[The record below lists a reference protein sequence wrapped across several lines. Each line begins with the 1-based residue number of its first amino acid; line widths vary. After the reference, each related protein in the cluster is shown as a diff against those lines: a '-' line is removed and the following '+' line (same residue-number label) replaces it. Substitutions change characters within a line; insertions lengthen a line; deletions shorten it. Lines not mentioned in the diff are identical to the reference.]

1 MRKTI
6 FFIIILT
13 GLLAATAAAQ
23 TKAEEKLFQ
32 EAKILLFDEKW
43 EEAQAKLE
51 ELLVEYPRS
60 PLAPQAIF
68 YRAKCLGKQRGQ
80 QEKALRAYEDY
91 LYTPDKNVSMVEEA
105 ETSIIDLA
113 YDLYIGRGGRDYL
126 EKIEDRL
133 QSPSSNIRY
142 YAALKLSQVKDKHIA
157 SRAVPVL
164 KQMVEKEADPD
175 YKDRAKIALMRISP
189 DSLKGVE
196 ERADTRRSAK
206 ILKIR
211 IEIRGQKEPELS
223 LNIPWALADLA
234 LSAIPEKD
242 KAALRLEGY
251 DLDKIVDQLTGMKDN
266 IIEIRDR
273 ENKDR
278 VIRIWIE

>member
-1 MRKTI
+1 MRKTV

-13 GLLAATAAAQ
+13 GLLAAPAASQ

-32 EAKILLFDEKW
+32 EAKILLFDENW

-60 PLAPQAIF
+60 PLVPQAIF
-68 YRAKCLGKQRGQ
+68 YRAKSLGKQRGR
-80 QEKALRAYEDY
+80 QEKALKAYEDY
-91 LYTPDKNVSMVEEA
+91 LFTPEKNVSMVEEA

-113 YDLYIGRGGRDYL
+113 YDLYVGGEGRGYL
-126 EKIEDRL
+126 DKIEDRL
-133 QSPSSNIRY
+133 QSPDANVRY
-142 YAALKLSQVKDKHIA
+142 YAALKLSQVKDKRAA

-164 KQMVEKEADPD
+164 KQIVEKESDPD
-175 YKDRAKIALMRISP
+175 IKDRAKIALLRISP
-189 DSLKGVE
+189 DSLKGME
-196 ERADTRRSAK
+196 DRHETKRSARV
-206 ILKIR
+206 LKIR
-211 IEIRGQKEPELS
+211 IEVRGHREPELS

-234 LSAIPEKD
+234 LSAISEKD
-242 KAALRLEGY
+242 KAALRSEGY
-251 DLDKIVDQLTGMKDN
+251 NLDKIVDQLTGMKDN
-266 IIEIRDR
+266 IIEIRDS

>member
-1 MRKTI
+1 MRKTT

>member
-23 TKAEEKLFQ
+23 TKAEENLFQ

-43 EEAQAKLE
+43 EDAQAKLE

-91 LYTPDKNVSMVEEA
+91 LYTPEKNVSMVEEA
-105 ETSIIDLA
+105 EASIIDLA
-113 YDLYIGRGGRDYL
+113 YDLYIGRGGRGYL
-126 EKIEDRL
+126 EKLEDRL
-133 QSPSSNIRY
+133 QSPSSNVRY
-142 YAALKLSQVKDKHIA
+142 YAALKLSLVKDKHIA

-196 ERADTRRSAK
+196 ERVDTRRSAK
-206 ILKIR
+206 VLKIR

-242 KAALRLEGY
+242 KEALRLEGY
-251 DLDKIVDQLTGMKDN
+251 DLDKIVDQITGMKDN

>member
-51 ELLVEYPRS
+51 ELLVEYSRS

-113 YDLYIGRGGRDYL
+113 YDLYIGRGGRRYL

-133 QSPSSNIRY
+133 QSPSPNIRY

-189 DSLKGVE
+189 DSLRGVE
-196 ERADTRRSAK
+196 DRVDTRRSAK
-206 ILKIR
+206 VLKIR
-211 IEIRGQKEPELS
+211 IEIRGHKEPELS
-223 LNIPWALADLA
+223 FNIPWALADLA

>member
-51 ELLVEYPRS
+51 ELLVEYSRS

-113 YDLYIGRGGRDYL
+113 YELYVGRRGRDYL

-133 QSPSSNIRY
+133 QSPSPNIRY

-189 DSLKGVE
+189 DSLRGVE
-196 ERADTRRSAK
+196 DRVDTRRSAK
-206 ILKIR
+206 VLKIR
-211 IEIRGQKEPELS
+211 IEIRGHKEPELS
-223 LNIPWALADLA
+223 FNIPWALADLA

>member
-13 GLLAATAAAQ
+13 GLLAAPAAAQ

-43 EEAQAKLE
+43 EEVQAKLE

-60 PLAPQAIF
+60 PLVPQAIF
-68 YRAKCLGKQRGQ
+68 YRAKSLGKQRGQ

-91 LYTPDKNVSMVEEA
+91 LYTPEKNVSMVEEA

-113 YDLYIGRGGRDYL
+113 YDLYVGREGRGYL
-126 EKIEDRL
+126 DKIEDRL
-133 QSPSSNIRY
+133 QSPDTNVRY
-142 YAALKLSQVKDKHIA
+142 YAALKLSQVKDKKTA

-164 KQMVEKEADPD
+164 RQIVEKESDPD
-175 YKDRAKIALMRISP
+175 IKDRAKIALLRISP
-189 DSLKGVE
+189 DSLRGVE
-196 ERADTRRSAK
+196 DRHESRRSAK
-206 ILKIR
+206 TLKIR

-223 LNIPWALADLA
+223 INIPWALADLA

-242 KAALRLEGY
+242 KAALRMEGY
-251 DLDKIVDQLTGMKDN
+251 DLDKIVDQLTGMRDN
-266 IIEIRDR
+266 VIEIRDS

>member
-1 MRKTI
+1 MRKTT

-60 PLAPQAIF
+60 PLGPQAIF

>member
-6 FFIIILT
+6 FFIIVLT

-51 ELLVEYPRS
+51 ELLVEYSRS

-113 YDLYIGRGGRDYL
+113 YELYVGRRGRDYL

-133 QSPSSNIRY
+133 QSPSPNIRY

-189 DSLKGVE
+189 DSLRGVE
-196 ERADTRRSAK
+196 DRVDTRRSAK
-206 ILKIR
+206 VLKIR
-211 IEIRGQKEPELS
+211 IEIRGHKEPELS
-223 LNIPWALADLA
+223 FNIPWALADLA